1 MKKIATLIL
10 CCFIVSN
17 SIAGQKQHS
26 TPSSSI
32 SQHSCLQRAIL
43 AEARG
48 TDKATMQAVADV
60 VVNRAKQQK
69 KSVCNVLKQKN
80 QFAKLYPIKTTNSK
94 NQSSQTT
101 KDLELSSTIA
111 ASALANGSKNKQ
123 IMFFHTSKK
132 KYAWTKKL
140 RLVKQDKWH
149 RYYAEAD

>member
-1 MKKIATLIL
+1 
-10 CCFIVSN
+10 
-17 SIAGQKQHS
+17 
-26 TPSSSI
+26 
-32 SQHSCLQRAIL
+32 
-43 AEARG
+43 
-48 TDKATMQAVADV
+48 MQAVADV

-80 QFAKLYPIKTTNSK
+80 QFAKLYRIKTTNSK